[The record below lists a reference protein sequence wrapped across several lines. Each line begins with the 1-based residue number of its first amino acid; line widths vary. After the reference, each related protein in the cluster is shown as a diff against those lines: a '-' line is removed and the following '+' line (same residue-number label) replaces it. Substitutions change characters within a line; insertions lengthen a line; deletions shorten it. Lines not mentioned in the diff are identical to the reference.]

1 MLDQNKIEEFKAL
14 ETKEAKAKLEE
25 YGKEFGIDLK
35 RNKSFE
41 NMLESLEAHVE
52 ANTKEDASE
61 ELVDTQ
67 ESSEESQGESSED
80 VQESDSAET
89 SEDISENEESTEESS
104 ESDKS
109 EETSEDEEKSDQA
122 QKDDEAKEEVK
133 EVDLSAP
140 GEEVEIPE
148 GFKPK
153 FNLSFY
159 NRGKGFRF
167 ASLGYWVVDE
177 INKLGDN
184 WKCKAD
190 KSRYSKEL
198 LTIIYYIRRY
208 GEVTIRE
215 SRNSQYITF
224 K

>member
-1 MLDQNKIEEFKAL
+1 M
-14 ETKEAKAKLEE
+14 KLEE

-41 NMLESLEAHVE
+41 NMLEALEAHVE

-67 ESSEESQGESSED
+67 EEPTEETQSETSEDVQEPEDAQED
-80 VQESDSAET
+80 VQESDSDET

-109 EETSEDEEKSDQA
+109 EETPE
-122 QKDDEAKEEVK
+122 DDEAKEEIK
-133 EVDLSAP
+133 EADLSAP
-140 GEEVEIPE
+140 GEEVELPE

-177 INKLGDN
+177 IDKLGDD

-215 SRNSQYITF
+215 SRNSQYVTF